1 LRSRINKEYVK
12 KSEGVVEVFLEL
24 GEGGLVEGRITI
36 TE

>member
-24 GEGGLVEGRITI
+24 GKEVWWRGG
-36 TE
+36 